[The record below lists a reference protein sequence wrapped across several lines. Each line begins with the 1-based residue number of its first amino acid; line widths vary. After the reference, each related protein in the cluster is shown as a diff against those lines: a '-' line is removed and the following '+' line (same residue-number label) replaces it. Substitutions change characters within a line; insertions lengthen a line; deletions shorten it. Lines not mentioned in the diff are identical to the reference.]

1 MRCSSQ
7 EAAHRF
13 FSRKGDG
20 VRGGKNA
27 ALAIQETHAKIRRT
41 HAQLP
46 ESPREA
52 NRPGSPR
59 ILKTTASYMP
69 GAFGAPGAPGAPGAF
84 GAPGAPGAPGA
95 FGAPGAAGAP
105 GIGGI
110 PGIPGIPAPAS
121 SFVWHILHSVASAAF
136 SYPHLGQVIPADAD
150 AGLKHM

>member
-27 ALAIQETHAKIRRT
+27 ALAMQEAHAKNRRI

-59 ILKTTASYMP
+59 ILKTTASYM
-69 GAFGAPGAPGAPGAF
+69 PGAF

>member
-52 NRPGSPR
+52 NRPGIPR

-69 GAFGAPGAPGAPGAF
+69 GAF
-84 GAPGAPGAPGA
+84 GAPGAPGA

>member
-13 FSRKGDG
+13 FSRMGDG
-20 VRGGKNA
+20 VRGGKNHA
-27 ALAIQETHAKIRRT
+27 ALAMQEAHVKVRRT

-46 ESPREA
+46 ESPRETSH
-52 NRPGSPR
+52 PGSPR
-59 ILKTTASYMP
+59 VLKTTAFYM
-69 GAFGAPGAPGAPGAF
+69 PGAF

-121 SFVWHILHSVASAAF
+121 SLVRHILHSVASAAF

>member
-84 GAPGAPGAPGA
+84 GAPGA
-95 FGAPGAAGAP
+95 AGAP

-136 SYPHLGQVIPADAD
+136 SYPHLGQEIPADAD
-150 AGLKHM
+150 AGLKHL